1 MIFVERGREME
12 RNVTNVAREA
22 QNRVEH
28 DIHDA
33 RTNPQPPSQ
42 PPSSQSHAQLP
53 MHQPQNS
60 GHSSKSSKSKKGS
73 KSSSSTSTET
83 DNPSATSKFS
93 RRWSFKKLSMMNKKG

>member
-1 MIFVERGREME
+1 ME

-33 RTNPQPPSQ
+33 RTNPMPPSQ
-42 PPSSQSHAQLP
+42 PPSQLP
-53 MHQPQNS
+53 MHQTQNS
-60 GHSSKSSKSKKGS
+60 GHSSKSSKSSKKGS

>member
-33 RTNPQPPSQ
+33 RTNPVPPSQ
-42 PPSSQSHAQLP
+42 PPTQSAAQLP

>member
-33 RTNPQPPSQ
+33 RTNPMPP
-42 PPSSQSHAQLP
+42 SQSHAQLP

>member
-33 RTNPQPPSQ
+33 RTNPMPPTQPPTQ
-42 PPSSQSHAQLP
+42 PP

>member
-1 MIFVERGREME
+1 ME

-33 RTNPQPPSQ
+33 RTNPQPSQ
-42 PPSSQSHAQLP
+42 PPPQTPLQSP
-53 MHQPQNS
+53 MIHQSQNS
-60 GHSSKSSKSKKGS
+60 SSSSKKSSKKGS
-73 KSSSSTSTET
+73 KSNSSSNSTSTET